1 MNTPYI
7 QVSRGYCVSTKKRM
21 KFGETG
27 HGDNGSRRMF
37 FVVNF
42 TYIFYNAGGQLSFL
56 NVPLNF
62 SNSTLKKWNDTV

>member
-1 MNTPYI
+1 
-7 QVSRGYCVSTKKRM
+7 M

-42 TYIFYNAGGQLSFL
+42 TYIFYNAQGSYLFECPFKL
-56 NVPLNF
+56 PK
-62 SNSTLKKWNDTV
+62 STLKKLDDTV

>member
-1 MNTPYI
+1 
-7 QVSRGYCVSTKKRM
+7 M

-42 TYIFYNAGGQLSFL
+42 TYILYNAGGAVIFFKCPFKFL
-56 NVPLNF
+56 KFYLEEI
-62 SNSTLKKWNDTV
+62 K

>member
-1 MNTPYI
+1 
-7 QVSRGYCVSTKKRM
+7 M

-42 TYIFYNAGGQLSFL
+42 TYIFYNALGQLSFL
-56 NVPLNF
+56 NIPLNF
-62 SNSTLKKWNDTV
+62 SKSNLKKLSDIVL